1 MTDTKQRGR
10 SFTDVD
16 GVTRT
21 IEINPF
27 NVQAIHNA
35 TGVDLT
41 QLLTSETAANQL
53 AENMAV
59 TANVIAIL
67 AFPPEMADV
76 EKVRLLADNDVF
88 PRAVDA
94 FLLAAGDFAPRKARN
109 LFKRA
114 FSAPTA

>member
-27 NVQAIHNA
+27 SVQDVHNA

-41 QLLTSETAANQL
+41 QLLTSETLADQL
-53 AENMAV
+53 ADKLK
-59 TANVIAIL
+59 L
-67 AFPPEMADV
+67 AQL
-76 EKVRLLADNDVF
+76 R
-88 PRAVDA
+88 R
-94 FLLAAGDFAPRKARN
+94 
-109 LFKRA
+109 
-114 FSAPTA
+114 